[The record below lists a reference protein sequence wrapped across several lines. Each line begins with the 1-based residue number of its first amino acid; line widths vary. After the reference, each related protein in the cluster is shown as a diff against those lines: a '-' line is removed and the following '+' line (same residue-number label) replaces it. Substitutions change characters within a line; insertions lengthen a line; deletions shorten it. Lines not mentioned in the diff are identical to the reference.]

1 MGIFV
6 EKFRNI
12 YKERYFLKKEV
23 TILGKREGNKD
34 LNLTYDDQG
43 TNMVSEQIMDA
54 YNFGVIDQEDGQFV
68 WKDLKTD

>member
-1 MGIFV
+1 LLKNF
-6 EKFRNI
+6 EI
-12 YKERYFLKKEV
+12 YIKKDIFLKKEV
-23 TILGKREGNKD
+23 TILGKSEGNKK

-54 YNFGVIDQEDGQFV
+54 YNSGVIDQEDGQFV